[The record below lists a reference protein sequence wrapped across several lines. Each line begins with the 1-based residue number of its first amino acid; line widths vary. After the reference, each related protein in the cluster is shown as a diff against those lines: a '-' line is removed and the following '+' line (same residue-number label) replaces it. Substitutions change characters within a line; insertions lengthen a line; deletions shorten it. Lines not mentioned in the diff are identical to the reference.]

1 MRFANASDAPM
12 FPPHPGQPSYRPG
25 TLREKKLIP
34 LPRRHFGST
43 LVILTC
49 VFECFIDIDSIQI
62 STMADVVETT
72 KVEEETPIKEVTK
85 EVVPA
90 AEAVVVADEKA
101 ETPAAEEPA
110 KEGEN
115 GSAAAPEELKNGS
128 SHGNGSTNGVR
139 DADET
144 AEETDKNGAAEPVS
158 AGKRKSE
165 GVEAADATDGVS
177 AEKKAKLEEKSE
189 VAAAEDGIEAPA
201 NGEAEVTA

>member
-1 MRFANASDAPM
+1 
-12 FPPHPGQPSYRPG
+12 
-25 TLREKKLIP
+25 
-34 LPRRHFGST
+34 
-43 LVILTC
+43 
-49 VFECFIDIDSIQI
+49 
-62 STMADVVETT
+62 MADVVETT
-72 KVEEETPIKEVTK
+72 KVEEETPVKEVTK
-85 EVVPA
+85 EVPA
-90 AEAVVVADEKA
+90 ADAVVAAADEKT

-115 GSAAAPEELKNGS
+115 GSASATEELKNGS

-139 DADET
+139 DAEET
-144 AEETDKNGAAEPVS
+144 AEEPAAKDLPVDAEEPR
-158 AGKRKSE
+158 KRKSE